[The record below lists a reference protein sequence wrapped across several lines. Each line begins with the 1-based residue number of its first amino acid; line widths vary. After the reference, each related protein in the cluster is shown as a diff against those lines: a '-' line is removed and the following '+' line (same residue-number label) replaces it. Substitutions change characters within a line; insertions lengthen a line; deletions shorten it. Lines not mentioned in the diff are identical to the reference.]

1 MLKIE
6 REVKEV
12 ENNCVGHIPGQ
23 VFESAEPLILRG
35 LVRDWPLTK
44 LGLESFDE
52 ASNYILKFYE
62 NRPVNVALGD
72 SETSGRVFYNED
84 FTGFNYKSLKVGMD
98 KLLEKI
104 GEHKED
110 TAPPA
115 MYMAS
120 TMVDQWLPGFRKE
133 NDIDVPGADPLVSI
147 WMGNRSRIGAHYDL
161 PDNIA
166 CSVIGR
172 RRFTLFPPDQ
182 ISNLYPGPLDFSPG
196 GQAISVVDFHNPD
209 YQRFPKFRSALEN
222 AQLAELEPGD
232 AVFVPSMW
240 WHHVESLDPFNV
252 LINYWWRQSPHF
264 MSTPMST
271 LHHALLTI
279 RDLPPRQRLA
289 WKEIFNHYIFES
301 NNETNEHIPNEAR
314 GILGTLD
321 EDVARKLRSL
331 VLNQLNR

>member
-1 MLKIE
+1 MLKIN

-12 ENNCVGHIPGQ
+12 ANTYSGEIPVE
-23 VFESAEPLILRG
+23 VFGSSEPLTLRG
-35 LVRDWPLTK
+35 LVSDWPLTK

-62 NRPVNVALGD
+62 DRPVNVALGK
-72 SETSGRVFYNED
+72 SETKGRVFYNDD
-84 FTGFNYKSLKVGMD
+84 FSGFNYQSLKVGLD

-110 TAPPA
+110 KSPPA

-120 TMVDQWLPGFRKE
+120 TMVDQWLPGFREE
-133 NDIDVPGADPLVSI
+133 NDIVVSGADPLVSI

-166 CSVIGR
+166 CSVVGR

-209 YQRFPKFRSALEN
+209 YERFPKFRSAVEN
-222 AQLAELEPGD
+222 AQVVELGPGD

-252 LINYWWRQSPHF
+252 LINYWWRQSPGF
-264 MSTPMST
+264 MTTPMST

-279 RDLPPRQRLA
+279 RRLPPSQRAA

-301 NNETNEHIPNEAR
+301 NDETNAHIPEQAQ
-314 GILGTLD
+314 GILGAMD
-321 EDVARKLRSL
+321 EDLARKLRSL

>member
-1 MLKIE
+1 
-6 REVKEV
+6 
-12 ENNCVGHIPGQ
+12 
-23 VFESAEPLILRG
+23 
-35 LVRDWPLTK
+35 
-44 LGLESFDE
+44 
-52 ASNYILKFYE
+52 
-62 NRPVNVALGD
+62 
-72 SETSGRVFYNED
+72 
-84 FTGFNYKSLKVGMD
+84 
-98 KLLEKI
+98 
-104 GEHKED
+104 
-110 TAPPA
+110 

-232 AVFVPSMW
+232 AYSCLACGGITLRVWIHLMC
-240 WHHVESLDPFNV
+240 L
-252 LINYWWRQSPHF
+252 LIIGGDS
-264 MSTPMST
+264 
-271 LHHALLTI
+271 
-279 RDLPPRQRLA
+279 RL
-289 WKEIFNHYIFES
+289 IS
-301 NNETNEHIPNEAR
+301 
-314 GILGTLD
+314 
-321 EDVARKLRSL
+321 
-331 VLNQLNR
+331 

>member
-1 MLKIE
+1 
-6 REVKEV
+6 
-12 ENNCVGHIPGQ
+12 
-23 VFESAEPLILRG
+23 
-35 LVRDWPLTK
+35 
-44 LGLESFDE
+44 
-52 ASNYILKFYE
+52 
-62 NRPVNVALGD
+62 
-72 SETSGRVFYNED
+72 
-84 FTGFNYKSLKVGMD
+84 MD

-115 MYMAS
+115 IYMAS

-240 WHHVESLDPFNV
+240 WHHVESLDSFNV

-289 WKEIFNHYIFES
+289 WKEIFNSLTSILF
-301 NNETNEHIPNEAR
+301 R
-314 GILGTLD
+314 GDVDLD
-321 EDVARKLRSL
+321 PRYYRLLDYYQKNFQLVHFLFFQFHQKLYQLYL
-331 VLNQLNR
+331 VLLYFLLFEVY